1 MNMNKAIYSNYWLVD
16 AEEDLIGLVSTKP
29 VTLAF
34 VADFLIEN
42 TTLHINDIW
51 ETNQEELEFAQVEIL
66 RI

>member
-1 MNMNKAIYSNYWLVD
+1 MNMNNAIYSNYWLVD
-16 AEEDLIGLVSTKP
+16 AEEDIIGLVSTKP

-34 VADFLIEN
+34 VADYLIEN

>member
-1 MNMNKAIYSNYWLVD
+1 MTDTIYSNFWLVD
-16 AEEDLIGLVSTKP
+16 ADEDLIGVASTKP

-34 VADFLIEN
+34 IADYLIEN

-51 ETNQEELEFAQVEIL
+51 ETNYKELEFAQVEIL